1 MSDALTFPRML
12 RLRQRLPRSQPVDLP
27 AVLASDLQLK
37 GLNLRRNARI
47 AIGVGSRGITDIADI
62 TRAVVN
68 EVRKA
73 GLSAFV
79 IPAMGSHGGAT
90 PEGQSTILA
99 DYGVTEASV
108 GVPIEPSMTVSNL
121 GQTADGIQVWTSQAA
136 LAADGIILIN
146 RVKPHTD
153 FLGELG
159 SGLVK
164 MSVVG
169 LGKREGAVTFHA
181 AAGRLGHLAA
191 LRSIASVTLSKL
203 PIVAGIAI
211 LEGFHH
217 ETTRVVVLSREEILD
232 HEPRLVEEARSMLPR
247 LPFDDIDLLIVD
259 RIGKDIS
266 GTGMDAN
273 VTGRYVHGY
282 LSSLAQLAPP
292 VPAAAD
298 GSPRQLPNEP
308 ASAGQPTIRR
318 ILVRDLTPGT
328 RGNAI
333 GIGMA
338 DFTTTRLVR
347 GMDAH
352 ATYTNAI
359 TALSVQ
365 AAKVPIHFESDR
377 ETLLHAMATLGVAD
391 LTQARVVRIADTL
404 SLMDVQVSEAYETLA
419 RDRGDLEVL
428 SRPEAMRFEAQGNL
442 APMTAEGSA
451 EDGER

>member
-1 MSDALTFPRML
+1 MSEALTLPRMV
-12 RLRQRLPRSQPVDLP
+12 RLRQRFPRSQPVDLS
-27 AVLASDLQLK
+27 AVMADGLQLK
-37 GLNLRRNARI
+37 GLNIPPGAKI
-47 AIGVGSRGITDIADI
+47 AVGVGSRGITNITAI
-62 TRAVVN
+62 TRAVVD

-73 GLSAFV
+73 GLSPYV
-79 IPAMGSHGGAT
+79 VPAMGSHGGAT
-90 PEGQSTILA
+90 AEGQRTLLS
-99 DYGVTEASV
+99 DYGITEASV
-108 GVPIEPSMTVSNL
+108 GAPIEPSMAVTSL
-121 GQTADGIQVWTSQAA
+121 GRTGDGIEVWTSQAA
-136 LAADGIILIN
+136 LAADGIILVN

-191 LRSIASVTLSKL
+191 LRSIASVTLNKL

-211 LEGFHH
+211 IEGFHH
-217 ETTRVVVLSREEILD
+217 ETARVVVLSREEILD
-232 HEPRLVEEARSMLPR
+232 HEPRLVEEARSMMPR

-282 LSSLAQLAPP
+282 LSSLAQPSPP
-292 VPAAAD
+292 VPAHDD
-298 GSPRQLPNEP
+298 GCQPQLPDAP
-308 ASAGQPTIRR
+308 GFGDQPTIRR
-318 ILVRDLTPGT
+318 ILVRDLTAGT

-377 ETLLHAMATLGVAD
+377 ETLVHALATLGVAD
-391 LTQARVVRIADTL
+391 VTRARVVRIADTL

-419 RDRGDLEVL
+419 RDRADLEVL
-428 SRPEAMRFEAQGNL
+428 SPPEAMSFDAQGNL
-442 APMTAEGSA
+442 AALIA
-451 EDGER
+451 D